1 MGCLQR
7 CWEADPVLCD
17 PDVLC
22 AGGHAAYLQRQ
33 CLHVSVVGGSRHFKT
48 FIKIMMHICLQQF
61 RYLNQGNKITGLFTL
76 GRSKVSFLSFRPM
89 VVLSLLK
96 HHKAKHHFVNLRQS
110 KACWGEGWFAAHGH
124 CVAPARCAGHPGTV
138 HRSQA
143 RWFTVRS

>member
-22 AGGHAAYLQRQ
+22 AGHAAYLQRQ
-33 CLHVSVVGGSRHFKT
+33 RLHSSVVGGSRYFKT

-110 KACWGEGWFAAHGH
+110 KVC
-124 CVAPARCAGHPGTV
+124 
-138 HRSQA
+138 
-143 RWFTVRS
+143 